1 MTVAPRYAE
10 YGDALDT
17 GVTVPVLLP
26 PGCRNIATHPE
37 NSNAFSLETPACKSQ
52 STADSACRPSS
63 YGQGVE
69 SCNIHGDDL
78 LSESQHVQQ
87 ESRSGLAGSQMDA
100 ASFSGGQPAA
110 CEQHAQYYLC
120 RKADVDHVFV
130 DHPLYCRTTDIYGS
144 SNVNTYQEAGEF
156 PDLDLRYSILCQ
168 AALAAPLL
176 LWGQGSQ
183 QGPAL
188 QGMCLTSAVDLT
200 SAMAVGRSPVTP
212 ADGLQPGA
220 CVRSPPT
227 SSQSMSTCQQ
237 TALPL
242 LASAGMVP
250 GACQPQSLQCCSA
263 GSADQGSRSSAED
276 KGASHGSAGGCQ
288 ATGLGPGPLIFIG
301 NDWPCA
307 PLALRLKHCIQ
318 QAPAG
323 SSNLM
328 AGDAAFVSH
337 LTASLQHARAAFCIH
352 NLAYQ
357 GSMPVGAFPRLCLPD
372 AALPALLWPP
382 PASRASC
389 AEETITTEQAQSNG
403 RDAARSDAQADEQAA
418 ISVNWMH
425 VRALFAS
432 TETCPLFRRYKQINR
447 L

>member
-26 PGCRNIATHPE
+26 PGCKTIATHPE
-37 NSNAFSLETPACKSQ
+37 NSNAFSLGTEAAGDSQ
-52 STADSACRPSS
+52 STAGASFACTPSS
-63 YGQGVE
+63 SGQGIE

-78 LSESQHVQQ
+78 LLESQHVQQ
-87 ESRSGLAGSQMDA
+87 QSSSVSAGSQMNA
-100 ASFSGGQPAA
+100 ASHNGGQPAA

-144 SNVNTYQEAGEF
+144 SNVNTYQEAGDF

-188 QGMCLTSAVDLT
+188 QGMCLASAIDLT
-200 SAMAVGRSPVTP
+200 SAMAEGVSPVKQ
-212 ADGLQPGA
+212 AAVLQPEA
-220 CVRSPPT
+220 CVRSPST

-242 LASAGMVP
+242 LASEAGYS
-250 GACQPQSLQCCSA
+250 QPQPLHSCSA
-263 GSADQGSRSSAED
+263 GSAGQGLQSSAED
-276 KGASHGSAGGCQ
+276 RGASHGSAGAGCG
-288 ATGLGPGPLIFIG
+288 AAGIGPAPLIFIG

-318 QAPAG
+318 QVPATAG
-323 SSNLM
+323 SCDLM
-328 AGDAAFVSH
+328 AGDTAFVSH
-337 LTASLQHARAAFCIH
+337 LMASLQHARAAFCIH

-357 GSMPVGAFPRLCLPD
+357 GSMPVGAFARLCLPD
-372 AALPALLWPP
+372 AALPPLLWPP
-382 PASRASC
+382 PASRTSC
-389 AEETITTEQAQSNG
+389 GEQTTMAEQAECDG
-403 RDAARSDAQADEQAA
+403 RDAACSDAHADEQGAV
-418 ISVNWMH
+418 SVNWMH
-425 VRALFAS
+425 VRTSVSLVSWRSVHFSGHA
-432 TETCPLFRRYKQINR
+432 
-447 L
+447 